1 MPHTYDKQGIRFLYP
16 DNWTVDEGEPVEGGA
31 AVTVYSPGGSFWSIV
46 LEPHSVDPAEMAIA
60 ALRAIKAEYEDC
72 DAEPMSETVAGHEI
86 SGYDASFFCLD
97 LISTAAIRGFRTGAA
112 SCLVLWQAEDRDLP
126 AHEPVFRAMIVSLLS
141 NDV

>member
-1 MPHTYDKQGIRFLYP
+1 MPHTYHKQGIRFLYP

-46 LEPHSVDPAEMAIA
+46 LEPPSVDPAEMAVA
-60 ALRAIKAEYEDC
+60 ALRAIKAAYEDC

-86 SGYDASFFCLD
+86 NGYDANFFCLD
-97 LISTAAIRGFRTGAA
+97 LTSTAAIRGFRTSAA

-126 AHEPVFRAMIVSLLS
+126 QHEPVFRAITTSLLS